1 MSVAL
6 KVEGNTGAGS
16 SRKRQRAASCPGAP
30 ERGAARTLQSQPSEV
45 RAASLPYRGR
55 RGGEGQV
62 VSSASS
68 ELKNEIENIL
78 PGHLEQ
84 FR

>member
-1 MSVAL
+1 MPAA
-6 KVEGNTGAGS
+6 AG
-16 SRKRQRAASCPGAP
+16 RGKGLHRAP
-30 ERGAARTLQSQPSEV
+30 EPQSGARPGPSSLSPV
-45 RAASLPYRGR
+45 RSGLRLSPTGGGG
-55 RGGEGQV
+55 GGEGQV